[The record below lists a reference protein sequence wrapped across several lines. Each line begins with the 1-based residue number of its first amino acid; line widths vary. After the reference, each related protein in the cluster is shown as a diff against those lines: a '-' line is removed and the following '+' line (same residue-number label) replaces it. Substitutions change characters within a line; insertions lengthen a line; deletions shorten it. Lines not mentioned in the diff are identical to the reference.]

1 MLETFWD
8 FITANAGNIIISI
21 SVGLIFF
28 VLGPLGLWFS
38 KRKIRVEK
46 TKKAKENLL
55 DLVESMLVNNE
66 NITESRLSS
75 LFFAVSRENGI
86 NLEIENDILDLI
98 EDLILRFQRSKHL
111 SAEQKDEYIKSLET
125 LEKTMFKSEADE
137 KDEEQREIPKSYV
150 RIFRELEE
158 HLNNKDSDK
167 AKKEL
172 SVLKEKLL
180 IRDNP
185 LDRIFSIYYKLYK
198 RNPLFFIIT
207 LIGVIALYVYIIMKF
222 SK

>member
-1 MLETFWD
+1 MLELFWN
-8 FITANAGNIIISI
+8 FITANGGNIIISI

-46 TKKAKENLL
+46 IKKAKENLL
-55 DLVESMLVNNE
+55 DLVEGMLVNNE

-86 NLEIENDILDLI
+86 NLEIENDILDLM

-111 SAEQKDEYIKSLET
+111 SANQKDDYIKRLET
-125 LEKTMFKSEADE
+125 LEKTMFDSE
-137 KDEEQREIPKSYV
+137 DEEKEDEHREIPKSYV
-150 RIFRELEE
+150 RIFKELEE
-158 HLNNKDSDK
+158 HLNNNESDK

-172 SVLKEKLL
+172 NLLKEKLL
-180 IRDNP
+180 VRDNL
-185 LDRIFSIYYKLYK
+185 LDKVFGIYYKLYK
-198 RNPLFFIIT
+198 RNPLFFIVT
-207 LIGVIALYVYIIMKF
+207 LIGVISLYIYLIIKF
-222 SK
+222 FN

>member
-1 MLETFWD
+1 MLESFWN

-46 TKKAKENLL
+46 IKKAKENLL
-55 DLVESMLVNNE
+55 DLVEGMLVNNE

-86 NLEIENDILDLI
+86 NLEIENDIHDLI

-111 SAEQKDEYIKSLET
+111 SAEQKDDYIKRLET
-125 LEKTMFKSEADE
+125 LEKTMFESEDE
-137 KDEEQREIPKSYV
+137 EKEDEQREIPKSYV

-158 HLNNKDSDK
+158 HLNNNESDK

-172 SVLKEKLL
+172 NILKEKLL
-180 IRDNP
+180 RRDNP
-185 LDRIFSIYYKLYK
+185 LDRAFGIYYKLYK
-198 RNPLFFIIT
+198 RNPLFFIVT
-207 LIGVIALYVYIIMKF
+207 FIGIVALYIYIIMKF
-222 SK
+222 FN